1 MSASRPRP
9 YTVALT
15 GGVAAGKSTVAR
27 RFAALGVPVVDADA
41 AARAVVQ
48 PGQPALAEI
57 AAMFGSESIAADGGL
72 DRAWMRQRVFADV
85 GQRRRLEAIVHPRVR
100 AWIEDRLDAVRAPYA
115 LLDIPLLAETWPA
128 YAWVDRVLLVDAPPA
143 LRRARLM
150 QRDRIDATDAQR
162 LLDAQATD
170 ATRRQRADDVLDNS
184 GGEQA
189 LEAAVAA
196 LHAHYRLLSAAA
208 ER

>member
-1 MSASRPRP
+1 MPIARTRP

-15 GGVAAGKSTVAR
+15 GGVAAGKSAVAR
-27 RFAALGVPVVDADA
+27 LFAALGVPVLDADA

-57 AAMFGSESIAADGGL
+57 AATFGPEAIAADGSL
-72 DRAWMRQRVFADV
+72 DRRWMRQRVFADV

-100 AWIEDRLDAVRAPYA
+100 AWIEARLDAVRASYA

-128 YAWVDRVLLVDAPPA
+128 YAWVDRVLLVDAPQA
-143 LRRARLM
+143 LRRRRLM
-150 QRDRIDATDAQR
+150 QRDRIDAGDAQR
-162 LLDAQATD
+162 LLDAQASD
-170 ATRRQRADDVLDNS
+170 AARRQRADDVLDNS

-189 LEAAVAA
+189 LESAVAA
-196 LHAHYRLLSAAA
+196 LHAHYRLLAAA
-208 ER
+208 AGR

>member
-9 YTVALT
+9 FTVALT

-27 RFAALGVPVVDADA
+27 HFAALGVPVLDADA

-72 DRAWMRQRVFADV
+72 DRAWMRQRVFADS

-100 AWIEDRLDAVRAPYA
+100 AWFEDRLDGVRTPYA

-128 YAWVDRVLLVDAPPA
+128 YAWVDRVLLVDAPLA

-150 QRDRIDATDAQR
+150 QRDRIDAADAQR
-162 LLDAQATD
+162 LLDAQASD

-196 LHAHYRLLSAAA
+196 LHAHYRLLAAAA